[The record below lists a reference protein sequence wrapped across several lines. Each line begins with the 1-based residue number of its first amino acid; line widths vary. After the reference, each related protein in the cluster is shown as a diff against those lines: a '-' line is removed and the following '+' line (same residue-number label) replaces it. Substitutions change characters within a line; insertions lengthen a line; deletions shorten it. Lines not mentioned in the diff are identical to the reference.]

1 MRWTM
6 TSKFGVTDV
15 FVTASVNETNTTY
28 KYGKITTLA
37 TGTRNQET
45 IGDADSGELRGNQII
60 IRLGLNKIN
69 SAVGASVAGTVS
81 TATQAQSQ
89 IIIGSSLS
97 GGLLL
102 NSDAATGSDFTINN
116 QPNTEPTAT
125 ATPTVTPTTTP
136 SETPMPSPTATPIP
150 EPTPTVMPTPEP
162 TPAAQETGKFE
173 ERYSGTIN
181 VGQNLVELPFTVRRS
196 TLDSQINQNQ
206 GSQSLVFE
214 LLDGNHNVIATT
226 TKNKI
231 TLDGLSNGTYFYRV
245 RGNVSRAVDF
255 TIKSI
260 QGK

>member
-1 MRWTM
+1 MI
-6 TSKFGVTDV
+6 SKFGATEV
-15 FVTASVNETNTTY
+15 FVMASADETATTY

-69 SAVGASVAGTVS
+69 SAVGANIAGTTS

-102 NSDAATGSDFTINN
+102 SSDAATGSDFTINN
-116 QPNTEPTAT
+116 QPITPTPAPTATPAETPTPESSPT
-125 ATPTVTPTTTP
+125 ATPTPEPTPTG
-136 SETPMPSPTATPIP
+136 MPIP
-150 EPTPTVMPTPEP
+150 EPTPVTNEN
-162 TPAAQETGKFE
+162 GKFE
-173 ERYSGTIN
+173 ERYSGTVN
-181 VGQNLVELPFTVRRS
+181 VGQNMTEIAFTVRRS
-196 TLDSQINQNQ
+196 TLDAQINQNQ
-206 GSQSLVFE
+206 GSQSLGFE
-214 LLDGNHNVIATT
+214 LLDSNHNVIATA

-231 TLDGLSNGTYFYRV
+231 TMAGLSGGTYFYRV
-245 RGNVSRAVDF
+245 RGDINRAVDF
-255 TIKSI
+255 TIKSV